1 MIPTQGHSHLI
12 DQIFPALS
20 DGYSCQ
26 HGGEPHVFFHRQL
39 GQKMIRLKNKTH
51 RATPPL
57 GPLASCL
64 PANFFSLP
72 KDFSSVGLF
81 QSS

>member
-1 MIPTQGHSHLI
+1 MVTTKGHSHLI
-12 DQIFPALS
+12 DQILPALS
-20 DGYSCQ
+20 NGYSCQ
-26 HGGEPHVFFHRQL
+26 HGGKPHVLFHRQL
-39 GQKMIRLKNKTH
+39 GQKMVRLKDKTH
-51 RATPPL
+51 RATSPQ

-72 KDFSSVGLF
+72 KDFSAVGLF